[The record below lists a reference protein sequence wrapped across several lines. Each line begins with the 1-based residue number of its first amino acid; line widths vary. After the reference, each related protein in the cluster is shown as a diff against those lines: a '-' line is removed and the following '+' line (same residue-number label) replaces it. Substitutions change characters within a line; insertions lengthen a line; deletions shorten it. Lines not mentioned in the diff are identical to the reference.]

1 VQSAPGIVIEGNVF
15 INTQPTPQTA
25 IGVAGNREYANGD
38 VGDGDAVVRNNTACY
53 ASASGAAVA
62 RVLASNSKV
71 DNNVVLSGAAAKTGV
86 CAR

>member
-15 INTQPTPQTA
+15 INTQATPQTA
-25 IGVAGNREYANGD
+25 IAVAGNRDYPNGD
-38 VGDGDAVVRNNTACY
+38 VGDGDAVVRNNTACFQ
-53 ASASGAAVA
+53 SASGGTAA
-62 RVLASNSKV
+62 RVLAANSKV